1 MSNIIVNKIGGAV
14 LSSPNGFGA
23 LLDLVQSFND
33 EPNVLVISA
42 LGTSTRSLIS
52 CAEEV
57 LISGLDSAKVKLES
71 CIEYYSGYGKEF
83 LNFNKKFQDELN
95 STKNEISGLLKG
107 IHLTK
112 ELSPRTLDKIMSYG
126 ELLTLELIAEYL
138 EENNIDVIKIDSRE
152 FIITDS
158 EFTEAKPIE
167 ALCRREIERKML
179 HYLNR
184 KKIVLTQGFI
194 GSNQNNE
201 TTTMGME
208 SSNLTASLIAN
219 FANANKVIYWTNVKG
234 IRDIDPD
241 LTSSHKLISTMSFD
255 FARRAAL
262 YGLKL
267 VYPGMLDFSE
277 NGISIEYRSAYD
289 PNQDYTELIE
299 IDDSSI
305 ILFIVTDN
313 IDLSDDS
320 ENAILSLR
328 DPYDSY
334 SIGKSNR
341 GRHSLI
347 TILLQNYEYDLEV
360 ISSVI
365 NEYRTAVDMIR
376 LHNDL
381 IQILVKKETGK
392 KLAVR
397 LNNSMSAN

>member
-42 LGTSTRSLIS
+42 LGTSTRSLIG

-57 LISGLDSAKVKLES
+57 LISELDSAKDKLEFF
-71 CIEYYSGYGKEF
+71 IEDYSGFGKEL
-83 LNFNKKFQDELN
+83 LNSNKNYQDKLN

-126 ELLTLELIAEYL
+126 ELLTLELVAEYL

-158 EFTEAKPIE
+158 EFTNAKPIE
-167 ALCRREIERKML
+167 ELCQREIERKL
-179 HYLNR
+179 SPYLNR
-184 KKIVLTQGFI
+184 KTIVLTQGFI

-201 TTTMGME
+201 TTTMGLE

-219 FANANKVIYWTNVKG
+219 FANAKKVIYWTNVEG

-241 LTSSHKLISTMSFD
+241 LTSSHKLIGTMSYD

-267 VYPGMLDFSE
+267 VYPGMLDFSK
-277 NGISIEYRSAYD
+277 NCISIEYRSAIK
-289 PNQDYTELIE
+289 PNQDYTELIDN
-299 IDDSSI
+299 DDSSI
-305 ILFIVTDN
+305 ILFILTEN
-313 IDLSDDS
+313 IDIGDDT

-328 DPYDSY
+328 DPYGRY
-334 SIGKSNR
+334 SIGKSDC
-341 GRHSLI
+341 GGHSLI

-360 ISSVI
+360 ISSAI
-365 NEYRTAVDMIR
+365 NEYRPAVEMIR
-376 LHNDL
+376 MHNDL
-381 IQILVKKETGK
+381 IQILVKKEKGK
-392 KLAVR
+392 ELAVR
-397 LNNSMSAN
+397 LYNTMAAN